1 MHYIITQYRMPH
13 LGSNTRGLHTI
24 RSYHFSLQCIADNG
38 TSNGNKGAQQGTAL
52 TTVLIILGILAAAA
66 GIAGSILPVI
76 PGPPFS
82 FLALVLVSWARDWEP
97 FSAAF
102 LIIMACAMVMVSA
115 LDYILPAGA
124 ARWYGAS
131 KEGLWG
137 SIAGLILGIFFFP
150 PWGMI
155 LGTIIGAFAGEL
167 IAGKRGKSALRA
179 AWGALIGNLLV
190 TGLKLLYSGAILFF
204 VIKEVL

>member
-1 MHYIITQYRMPH
+1 M
-13 LGSNTRGLHTI
+13 
-24 RSYHFSLQCIADNG
+24 ADNG
-38 TSNGNKGAQQGTAL
+38 TTTGDEGAQQGTAL
-52 TTVLIILGILAAAA
+52 TTVLIILGILAAIT
-66 GIAGSILPVI
+66 GIAGSLLPVI

-82 FLALVLVSWARDWEP
+82 FLALILVSWARDWEP

-102 LIIMACAMVMVSA
+102 LVIMACAMVVVSA
-115 LDYILPAGA
+115 LDYLLPAGT

-131 KEGLWG
+131 KAGLWG
-137 SIAGLILGIFFFP
+137 SISGLIIGIFFFP

-167 IAGKRGKSALRA
+167 IAGKRGKPALRA

-190 TGLKLLYSGAILFF
+190 TGLKLLYSGVILLFI
-204 VIKEVL
+204 IKDVL